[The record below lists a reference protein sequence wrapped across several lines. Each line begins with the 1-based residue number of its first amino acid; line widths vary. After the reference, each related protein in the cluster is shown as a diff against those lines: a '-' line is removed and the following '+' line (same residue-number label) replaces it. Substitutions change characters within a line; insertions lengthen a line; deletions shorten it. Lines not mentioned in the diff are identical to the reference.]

1 MVAGV
6 EHCQFRAAI
15 EVLVPYTSAN
25 RRSSLGNG
33 IAGKPP
39 RNSLPVVA
47 KYAST
52 ELALARV
59 HSEDGDQPTATSCQ

>member
-1 MVAGV
+1 MVAGC
-6 EHCQFRAAI
+6 EHCQLRAAI
-15 EVLVPYTSAN
+15 EVVPYTSAN

-47 KYAST
+47 KYAGT